1 MAELKAHLMQFGN
14 KKRDAELYSVSREN
28 EGYKNV

>member
-1 MAELKAHLMQFGN
+1 MAVDKAQLMQFWEQE
-14 KKRDAELYSVSREN
+14 RHAELYSVSREN